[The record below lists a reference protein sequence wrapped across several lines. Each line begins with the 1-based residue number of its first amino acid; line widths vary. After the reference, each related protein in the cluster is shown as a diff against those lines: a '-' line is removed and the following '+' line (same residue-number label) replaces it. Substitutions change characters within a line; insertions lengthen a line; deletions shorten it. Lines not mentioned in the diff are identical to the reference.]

1 MPKRSLILA
10 ILSSIALLQAGQIV
24 TLHTGQVIRV
34 DKADRDGDQIFL
46 STTAGVS
53 ILSESEIKSI
63 VDEPD
68 PTKPVK
74 SVSKPANQSTRA
86 MIHAAAKANGLPPKI
101 VESIASVESGFKTN
115 AVSHKGA
122 IGVMQLMPGTAKQ
135 LGVDPNDVEQN
146 IQGGARLL
154 RDLLIRYENDP
165 DQLRKALAAY
175 NAGPG
180 AVARHGGIPPY
191 KETRDYVRKVLRKF
205 DAPDTEPKSTSDSP

>member
-1 MPKRSLILA
+1 MSKRSA
-10 ILSSIALLQAGQIV
+10 ILVLISSATLLSAGQIV

-34 DKADRDGDQIFL
+34 EKADRDGDQIFL
-46 STTAGVS
+46 STPAGLS
-53 ILSESEIKSI
+53 ILSQSEVKSI
-63 VDEPD
+63 IEEPD
-68 PTKPVK
+68 PNKPVK
-74 SVSKPANQSTRA
+74 QAPKTANQSTRA

-101 VESIASVESGFKTN
+101 IESIASVESGFKTN
-115 AVSHKGA
+115 AISPKGA
-122 IGVMQLMPGTAKQ
+122 IGVMQLMPGTARQ

-191 KETRDYVRKVLRKF
+191 KETQNYVRKVLRKF
-205 DAPDTEPKSTSDSP
+205 DAPDTNTAAPEQ

>member
-1 MPKRSLILA
+1 MSKRSLILA
-10 ILSSIALLQAGQIV
+10 ILSSAAVLHGGQIV
-24 TLHTGQVIRV
+24 TLNSGQIIRV
-34 DKADRDGDQIFL
+34 EKAERDGDQIFL
-46 STTAGVS
+46 STPAGLS
-53 ILSESEIKSI
+53 ILSQSEVKSI
-63 VDEPD
+63 VEEPD
-68 PTKPVK
+68 PNKPVK
-74 SVSKPANQSTRA
+74 PIAKTAQQSTRE

-115 AVSHKGA
+115 AVSPKGA
-122 IGVMQLMPGTAKQ
+122 IGVMQLMPGTARQ

-191 KETRDYVRKVLRKF
+191 KETQDYVRKVLRKF
-205 DAPDTEPKSTSDSP
+205 DAPEE

>member
-1 MPKRSLILA
+1 MSKRSLTLA
-10 ILSSIALLQAGQIV
+10 ILSSALVLQAGQIV

-34 DKADRDGDQIFL
+34 EKADRDGDQIFI
-46 STTAGVS
+46 STPAGLS
-53 ILSESEIKSI
+53 ILSQSEVKSI
-63 VDEPD
+63 IEEPD
-68 PTKPVK
+68 PNKPVK
-74 SVSKPANQSTRA
+74 QVPKTANQSTRA

-101 VESIASVESGFKTN
+101 VESIASVESGLKTN
-115 AVSHKGA
+115 AVSPKGA
-122 IGVMQLMPGTAKQ
+122 IGVMQLMPGTARQ

-191 KETRDYVRKVLRKF
+191 KETQDYVRKVLRKF
-205 DAPDTEPKSTSDSP
+205 DAPDTNPAPEQ

>member
-1 MPKRSLILA
+1 MSKRSLILA
-10 ILSSIALLQAGQIV
+10 TLSSALVLQAGQIV

-34 DKADRDGDQIFL
+34 EKADRDGDQIFI
-46 STTAGVS
+46 STPAGLS
-53 ILSESEIKSI
+53 ILSQSEVKSI
-63 VDEPD
+63 IEEPD
-68 PTKPVK
+68 PNKPVK
-74 SVSKPANQSTRA
+74 QVRKTANQSTRE

-101 VESIASVESGFKTN
+101 VESIATVESGLKTN
-115 AVSHKGA
+115 AVSPKGA

-146 IQGGARLL
+146 IHGGARLL

-191 KETRDYVRKVLRKF
+191 KETQDYVRKVLRKF
-205 DAPDTEPKSTSDSP
+205 DAPEE

>member
-1 MPKRSLILA
+1 MSKRSLIFA
-10 ILSSIALLQAGQIV
+10 ILTSVGLLNGGQIV

-34 DKADRDGDQIFL
+34 EKADRDGDQIFI
-46 STTAGVS
+46 STSAGLS
-53 ILSESEIKSI
+53 ILSESEVKSI
-63 VDEPD
+63 VEEPD
-68 PTKPVK
+68 PNKPVK
-74 SVSKPANQSTRA
+74 TVAKTARQNTRE

-115 AVSHKGA
+115 AVSPKGA
-122 IGVMQLMPGTAKQ
+122 IGVMQLMPGTARQ

-191 KETRDYVRKVLRKF
+191 KETQDYVRKVLRKF
-205 DAPDTEPKSTSDSP
+205 DAPED